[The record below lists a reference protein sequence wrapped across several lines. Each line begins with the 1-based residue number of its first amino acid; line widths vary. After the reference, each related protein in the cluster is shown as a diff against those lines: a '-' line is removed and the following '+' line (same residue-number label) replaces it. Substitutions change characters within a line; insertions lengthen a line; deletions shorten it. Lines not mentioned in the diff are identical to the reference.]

1 MKIQTKLD
9 FMERLYGG
17 EREAAKAVGV
27 SWDAWRRWKLRERKV
42 GIPEERL
49 IDRLLD
55 EGVDPP
61 DTASVENI

>member
-27 SWDAWRRWKLRERKV
+27 SWDAWRRWKLEERKV
-42 GIPEERL
+42 SLPVERL

-55 EGVDPP
+55 E
-61 DTASVENI
+61 ASGNSDKASNDS